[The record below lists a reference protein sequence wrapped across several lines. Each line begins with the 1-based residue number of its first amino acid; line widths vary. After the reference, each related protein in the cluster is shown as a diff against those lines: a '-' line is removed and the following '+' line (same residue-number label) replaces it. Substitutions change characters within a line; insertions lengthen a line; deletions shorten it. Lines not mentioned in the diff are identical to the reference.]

1 MKRSKETPTLSYL
14 IESFF
19 TQYLVAQRHV
29 SPHTVAS
36 YRDTFRLLLPYAA
49 QAVSCP
55 LHLLRLED
63 LDADRILA
71 FLGWLEQERGVTARS
86 RNQRLSAIKSFFRHV
101 GFKLP
106 ERAQITQR
114 VLCIAA
120 KRHHKRVVNFLTPEE
135 VTALLKA
142 PNLQT
147 WVGRRDHALLLLA
160 IQTGLRASELTGLKR
175 ENLTLYPHAY
185 INCQGKGR
193 KERSTPLTRQT
204 VASLREWLK
213 EGRSSQILFPNQRG
227 TPLTTDGIQ
236 YLLDKYRKIAEEDC
250 PRLKY
255 KQLSPHVLRHTA
267 AMQLLLAGV
276 DRAVIA
282 LWLGHQSV
290 ETTQVYLEANLTIKE
305 QMLAKTAPHKT
316 NTGRYRASPDL
327 MKFLCSL

>member
-19 TQYLVAQRHV
+19 TEHLVAQRHV

-49 QAVSCP
+49 EAVSRP
-55 LHLLRLED
+55 LHQLRLED
-63 LDADRILA
+63 LNADRILA
-71 FLGWLEQERGVTARS
+71 FLGWLEQDRGVTARS

-106 ERAQITQR
+106 DRAQITQR
-114 VLCIAA
+114 VLCITA
-120 KRHHKRVVNFLTPEE
+120 KRHPKRVVNFLTPEE

-142 PNLQT
+142 PDLHT

-160 IQTGLRASELTGLKR
+160 IQTGLRASELTSLKP
-175 ENLTLYPHAY
+175 ENLTLGPHAY
-185 INCQGKGR
+185 IHCQGKGR

-204 VASLREWLK
+204 LASLREWLK
-213 EGRSSQILFPNQRG
+213 EGRSSQVLFPNQRG
-227 TPLTTDGIQ
+227 APLTTDGIQ
-236 YLLDKYRKIAEEDC
+236 YLLDKYRRIAEEKW
-250 PRLKY
+250 PSLKG

-290 ETTQVYLEANLTIKE
+290 ETTQVYLEANLKIKE
-305 QMLAKTAPHKT
+305 QMLAKLAPHRT
-316 NTGRYRASPDL
+316 SAGRYRASPDL
-327 MKFLCSL
+327 MKFLRSL